1 MSRSQSRLATDPS
14 SPADD
19 AIARNERLLLE
30 RTRLCLRFILAGVL
44 VVFVGWIVMHPGEL
58 PLVSVVHAINL
69 LVVGAWLGRQSGVMT
84 STDLGLA
91 LLLLVLVAA
100 QFGLGYSDSRSASAI
115 HIPNGVLVTGLTFAV
130 ISRAFTRRGSF

>member
-1 MSRSQSRLATDPS
+1 VADPFRANGNALVGWYPWLAALTGVSVLVQAFMAGRFLYGLSDLVEEHGFLG
-14 SPADD
+14 
-19 AIARNERLLLE
+19 NL
-30 RTRLCLRFILAGVL
+30 TFILV
-44 VVFVGWIVMHPGEL
+44 I
-58 PLVSVVHAINL
+58 L